1 MTLSCLNIKTA
12 LMEEILTKEF
22 IEKADGAFKNA
33 RKESLKELFELG
45 RMSISEPKGEWVL
58 QKGIM
63 PHYQSGGTVGSRIN
77 KLLYQLDFII
87 AFDWGNWDE
96 GKRLAEPENRNGI
109 ANQPVHI
116 LIALLTNIVRADR
129 FNEGLYDG
137 FIEDGFIA
145 VILEALEKHFFKKNI
160 TL

>member
-1 MTLSCLNIKTA
+1 
-12 LMEEILTKEF
+12 MEEILTKEF
-22 IEKADGAFKNA
+22 IEKSNDVSANA

-45 RMSISEPKGEWVL
+45 RMSISEPKGEWIM

-63 PHYQSGGTVGSRIN
+63 PHYQSGGTVDPKIY
-77 KLLYQLDFII
+77 KLLYELDFII

-137 FIEDGFIA
+137 FVEDGLIA
-145 VILEALEKHFFKKNI
+145 MIVDALEKQ
-160 TL
+160 